1 MHTDHVITVEGLC
14 RSYGR
19 GRDTFDAVRGV
30 DLHVR
35 RGELF
40 ALLGTNGA
48 GKTSLLEVVE
58 GIAPATAGQVRVF
71 GLDPYRHRA
80 RVRPRTGIML
90 QEAGFTAD
98 LDRYARERAR
108 VVEVFAEEWWSKQ
121 DWLSGGAIGRDEAH
135 GFVAHAVEKLQ
146 DALTEPVA

>member
-1 MHTDHVITVEGLC
+1 MEPRFMNSLNVSAALAINVASVH
-14 RSYGR
+14 RSYGS
-19 GRDTFDAVRGV
+19 GGSAFEAVRGI

-58 GIAPATAGQVRVF
+58 GIAPATGGQIRVF
-71 GLDPYRHRA
+71 GLDPYRQRA

-90 QEAGFTAD
+90 QEAGFPSD
-98 LDRYARERAR
+98 LTT
-108 VVEVFAEEWWSKQ
+108 V
-121 DWLSGGAIGRDEAH
+121 
-135 GFVAHAVEKLQ
+135 
-146 DALTEPVA
+146 